1 MSDSID
7 MTLGK
12 LLATC
17 SQIDQKVE
25 RLVFRLDDAEQRIE
39 KLEQFTARNGL
50 WVTFVEKAIWGVLG
64 AAGIL
69 ALKSAGML

>member
-1 MSDSID
+1 MSESID

-17 SQIDQKVE
+17 TQIDGKVE
-25 RLVFRLDDAEQRIE
+25 RLVFRLDDAEARIE

-64 AAGIL
+64 AAGVI
-69 ALKSAGML
+69 ALKAAGLI